1 MVADQVALAG
11 AVAVGVRGVVVSE
24 PSASAAGHVGDEGSF
39 SASCD
44 VGPGVAQDAVSVAAS
59 DVATVGFG
67 VVISLRADTPHR
79 PTMATTV
86 KERQRSAT
94 DGLRRGV
101 DSGMPEYWPRSPSWH
116 PPGQLEARRGAWGAC
131 GRRGFRRECAV
142 RWATTSIE
150 MECLRFMGLVVCLR
164 STHLFL
170 TLRGSL
176 SAFSRGSRCDEPHGS
191 RRISDENSAVGRK
204 ELMRSRRTEGGQ
216 LVTNRIRWSV

>member
-11 AVAVGVRGVVVSE
+11 AVAVRVRGVVVSE

-44 VGPGVAQDAVSVAAS
+44 VGPGVAQDAVSVAAG

-79 PTMATTV
+79 QTMATTV

-101 DSGMPEYWPRSPSWH
+101 DWGYARALAPVAQLAPAGAAGGSPRSLGCLW
-116 PPGQLEARRGAWGAC
+116 AAWLSQRMCRSLGDYID
-131 GRRGFRRECAV
+131 REEY
-142 RWATTSIE
+142 SH
-150 MECLRFMGLVVCLR
+150 FMRLVVRLR

-176 SAFSRGSRCDEPHGS
+176 PAFSRGSRCDEPHGS
-191 RRISDENSAVGRK
+191 QCISDENSVVGRK
-204 ELMRSRRTEGGQ
+204 ALMRSRRTEGGQ
-216 LVTNRIRWSV
+216 LMTNRIRWSV